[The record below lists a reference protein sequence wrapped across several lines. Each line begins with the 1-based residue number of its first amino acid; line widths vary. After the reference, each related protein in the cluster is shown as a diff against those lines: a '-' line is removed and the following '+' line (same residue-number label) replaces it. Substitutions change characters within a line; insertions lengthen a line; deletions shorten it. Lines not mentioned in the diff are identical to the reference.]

1 MIGMDEWNPDSSS
14 HHLLELLEIDAS
26 VAVDVDGA
34 DHLFAILEGAL
45 LAEAAQHGVQLAG
58 GDLAVLILVVQIE
71 GLLQLLVAVAT
82 SATMERLEL
91 LEIDESVTVSVQ
103 FRHYP
108 LDLILGGLRAEAIED
123 GAELA

>member
-1 MIGMDEWNPDSSS
+1 MDEWNPDSSS